1 MRSCDIA
8 VIGAGVFG
16 SWTAYRLAREGVS
29 VLLIDAYGAASN
41 RASSGGESRII
52 RMAYGPDEVYTRFSY
67 RSLALWK
74 EFFAETGH
82 NLLHRTG
89 VLGFA
94 APGHPSVRDSAVVL
108 KKCGVPFED
117 LSGEEIERRWPQFHF
132 EAPVRGLYEPE
143 SGALM
148 ARRAV
153 QSVAASVEKAGGRYR
168 IAQVL
173 PPAGRGRP
181 VGRGRMEALPLASSD
196 TVRAAAYVFA
206 CGPWLPKVFPEL
218 LGQRIFPTRQEVF
231 FFGIPPGCKEFSSP
245 ELPVWLDRLHA
256 TIPYGLPSLEN
267 RGLKVALD
275 VHGPAFDPD
284 AGERTPTTGAIEET
298 RRYVAS
304 RFPALADAPVVESRV
319 CQYENTSNGD
329 FLIDRHP
336 DFDNVW
342 IAGGGSGH
350 GFKHGPA
357 VGEYLT
363 DRIQGRGV
371 EERRF
376 SLRTKETVQRRAVY

>member
-1 MRSCDIA
+1 MRTYDVA

-16 SWTAYRLAREGVS
+16 SWTAYRLVKDGLS

-52 RMAYGPDEVYTRFSY
+52 RMAYGPDEVYTWFSY

-74 EFFAETGH
+74 RFFAETGH
-82 NLLHRTG
+82 HLLHQTG

-94 APGHPSVRDSAVVL
+94 APDHPSVRESAAVL

-117 LSGEEIERRWPQFHF
+117 LSGAEIERRWPQFHF

-153 QSVAASVEKAGGRYR
+153 QAVAASVEKAGGSYR

-173 PPAGRGRP
+173 PP
-181 VGRGRMEALPLASSD
+181 VGRGRMEALRLASSD
-196 TVRAAAYVFA
+196 PVRAATYVFA
-206 CGPWLPKVFPEL
+206 CGPWLPKIFPEL

-231 FFGIPPGCKEFSSP
+231 FFGIPPGRKEFSSP
-245 ELPVWLDRLHA
+245 ELPVWLDRLHPA
-256 TIPYGLPSLEN
+256 IPYGLPSLEN

-284 AGERTPTTGAIEET
+284 TGERNPTTGAIEET

-304 RFPALADAPVVESRV
+304 RFPALANAAVVESRV
-319 CQYENTSNGD
+319 CQYENTSSGD

-357 VGEYLT
+357 VGEYLAG
-363 DRIQGRGV
+363 RIQGRGV
-371 EERRF
+371 EESRF
-376 SLRTKETVQRRAVY
+376 SLRAKETIQRRAVY